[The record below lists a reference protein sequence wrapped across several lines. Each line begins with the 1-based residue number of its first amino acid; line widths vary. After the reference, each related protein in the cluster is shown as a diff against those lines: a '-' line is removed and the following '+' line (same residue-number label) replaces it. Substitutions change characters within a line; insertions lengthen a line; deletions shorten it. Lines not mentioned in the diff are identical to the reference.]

1 MIQGKLRFKTTS
13 NQYETFQGGA
23 VALHVPR
30 YCSLRLGPR
39 SIELVAGDTRLR
51 QVLGEDGVTTVECD
65 VGADARRG
73 ATLLQSSREYG
84 DVFFNERDEEYR
96 EAIPVELFGRVE
108 GELYVEVRYRD
119 WFDAED
125 VSLPTVWAMEIDG
138 RSEVREGLLSGAW
151 LGPEFEFVLGD
162 AWRFNAWTPYF
173 CFDSERRGQSLV
185 VSVSLRNWA
194 PERPAPRLL
203 AMIRAKGQR
212 RARSGNAGERRG
224 GNAGE
229 RRGE

>member
-1 MIQGKLRFKTTS
+1 MIEGKLRFETPAD
-13 NQYETFQGGA
+13 QYETFLGDA

-30 YCSLRLGPR
+30 YCSLRFEGR

-51 QVLGEDGVTTVECD
+51 QVLGQDGVTVVQCEID
-65 VGADARRG
+65 ADARRG
-73 ATLLQSSREYG
+73 ATLLESSRAYG
-84 DVFFNERDEEYR
+84 ESVERADGVWVR
-96 EAIPVELFGRVE
+96 EAIAVELFGRVE
-108 GELYVEVRYRD
+108 GEMYAEVRYRD

-138 RSEVREGLLSGAW
+138 RSEVREGLLSGVL
-151 LGPEFEFVLGD
+151 LGTEFEFVLGD

-173 CFDSERRGQSLV
+173 SVNSERRGQSLV

-194 PERPAPRLL
+194 TERPAPRLQ

-224 GNAGE
+224 E
-229 RRGE
+229 